1 MKASRRSFVVATGAT
16 VAGTLAA
23 CGGGGSSPSSPST
36 PAPTPEPTPTPLGEL
51 RLPLMGVGES
61 VATSVTLVG
70 GLVTPL
76 AVTRLSQT
84 EVVTVSRVC
93 THEGC
98 TVALPG
104 AAGATLDCPCHGSRF
119 LASGQVVN
127 GPAARALSQFPTR
140 IVGNEVVVSTSV

>member
-1 MKASRRSFVVATGAT
+1 MLASEELARLD
-16 VAGTLAA
+16 LAA
-23 CGGGGSSPSSPST
+23 EQLLDAIATKKTALPLT
-36 PAPTPEPTPTPLGEL
+36 PKSASVAASLATEL
-51 RLPLMGVGES
+51 RLHLMAVGET
-61 VATSVTLVG
+61 VATSATLVG

-76 AVTRLSQT
+76 AVTRLGQA
-84 EVVTVSRVC
+84 EAVTVSRIC

-140 IVGNEVVVSTSV
+140 IVGNEVVVNTSV